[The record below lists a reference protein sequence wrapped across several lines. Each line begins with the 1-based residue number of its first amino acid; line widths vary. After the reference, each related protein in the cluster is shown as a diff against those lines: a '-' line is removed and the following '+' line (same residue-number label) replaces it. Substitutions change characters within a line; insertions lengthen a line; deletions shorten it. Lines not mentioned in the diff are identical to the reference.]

1 MTTLQRFRARTART
15 LTTPR
20 RGGGERGDI
29 PGWVMITLMTAA
41 LVAVIWGVAE
51 GQLQALFSDA
61 MNRARR

>member
-1 MTTLQRFRARTART
+1 MTTVQIFSARTGRALRS
-15 LTTPR
+15 R
-20 RGGGERGDI
+20 RHCGGERGDI

-51 GQLQALFSDA
+51 GQLQDLFRDA

>member
-1 MTTLQRFRARTART
+1 MSTLHRLRARIR
-15 LTTPR
+15 LTMSTPR
-20 RGGGERGDI
+20 RAGSERGDI

-51 GQLQALFSDA
+51 GQLQDLFRDA

>member
-1 MTTLQRFRARTART
+1 MTTLQRFSARTHLARAT
-15 LTTPR
+15 R
-20 RGGGERGDI
+20 RRCGGERGDI

-51 GQLQALFSDA
+51 GQLQDLFRDA

>member
-1 MTTLQRFRARTART
+1 MTTLQRFCARPARALSTR
-15 LTTPR
+15 R

-51 GQLQALFSDA
+51 GQLQDLFRDA

>member
-1 MTTLQRFRARTART
+1 MTTLQLFSARTGRALRSR
-15 LTTPR
+15 PR
-20 RGGGERGDI
+20 RGGERGDI

-51 GQLQALFSDA
+51 GQLQDLFRDA